1 VRDLGLLVKGKWAQ
15 GIVPRNF
22 TWVIKDRLAISE
34 RPGGYGDNHRRV
46 RRQEEI
52 IWIRHQGFT
61 SIVSLL
67 ASPHNL
73 HAYEELDVPAQH
85 LPFGLHDEPRAV
97 LSALYPD
104 VRAQLAGGARL
115 LVHQD
120 EVGDRL
126 HGTVA
131 GYLVFAGLVP
141 EPTRAI
147 AMSEQLLSRQLGP
160 AGRELVALARVLTD
174 EASA

>member
-1 VRDLGLLVKGKWAQ
+1 MTAKGKWAQ

-22 TWVIKDRLAISE
+22 AWVIKDRLAICE

-73 HAYEELDVPAQH
+73 HAYEELEVPYQH
-85 LPFGLHDEPRAV
+85 LPFGTHDEPRAV

-104 VRAQLAGGARL
+104 VRKQLAGGASL
-115 LVHQD
+115 LVHLD

-141 EPTRAI
+141 EATRAI

-160 AGRELVALARVLTD
+160 AGRELVALAGVLAA
-174 EASA
+174 EATA

>member
-1 VRDLGLLVKGKWAQ
+1 MKGKWAQ

-34 RPGGYGDNHRRV
+34 RPGGYGPSHRRV

-73 HAYEELDVPAQH
+73 HAYEELEMAFEH
-85 LPFGLHDEPRAV
+85 IPFGINDEPRTV
-97 LSALYPD
+97 LSALYP
-104 VRAQLAGGARL
+104 VLRQQLAAGGRI

-120 EVGDRL
+120 EVADRL
-126 HGTVA
+126 HGAVA
-131 GYLVFAGLVP
+131 GYLVYARLVP
-141 EPTRAI
+141 ETTRAI

-160 AGRELVALARVLTD
+160 PGRELVTLAGVLAA
-174 EASA
+174 EAKA

>member
-1 VRDLGLLVKGKWAQ
+1 MKGKWAQ

-22 TWVIKDRLAISE
+22 TWVIKDRLAVCE
-34 RPGGYGDNHRRV
+34 RPGGYGDSHRRV

-52 IWIRHQGFT
+52 IWIKQQGFT
-61 SIVSLL
+61 CIVSLL

-73 HAYEELDVPAQH
+73 HAYAELDVPYRHQ
-85 LPFGLHDEPRAV
+85 PFGAHDEARAV
-97 LSALYPD
+97 LGWLYPD
-104 VRAQLAGGARL
+104 MRRELASGAKL

-120 EVGDRL
+120 EVGDKL

-141 EPTRAI
+141 QATRAI

-160 AGRELVALARVLTD
+160 AGRELVALAERLVS

>member
-1 VRDLGLLVKGKWAQ
+1 MKGKWAQ

-22 TWVIKDRLAISE
+22 TWVIKDRLAVSE
-34 RPGGYGDNHRRV
+34 RPGGYGPSHRKV

-73 HAYEELDVPAQH
+73 HAYEELGVGFSH
-85 LPFGLHDEPRAV
+85 ISFGVHDEAPAV
-97 LSALYPD
+97 LAKLYPEL
-104 VRAQLAGGARL
+104 REQLGAGAKL

-126 HGTVA
+126 HGVVA
-131 GYLVFAGLVP
+131 GYLLYAGLVP

-147 AMSEQLLSRQLGP
+147 AISEQLLARQLGP
-160 AGRELVALARVLTD
+160 PGRELVALAGTLATEVGG
-174 EASA
+174 

>member
-1 VRDLGLLVKGKWAQ
+1 MKGKWAQ

-22 TWVIKDRLAISE
+22 TWVLKDRLAVSE
-34 RPGGYGDNHRRV
+34 RPGGYGASHRRV

-73 HAYEELDVPAQH
+73 HAYEELEVAFEH
-85 LPFGLHDEPRAV
+85 VPFGIHDEPRVV
-97 LSALYPD
+97 LGSVYALL
-104 VRAQLAGGARL
+104 RRQLGAGGRL

-126 HGTVA
+126 HGTIA
-131 GYLVFAGLVP
+131 GYLVYAGLVP
-141 EPTRAI
+141 ETTRAI

-160 AGRELVALARVLTD
+160 PGRELVALAGILAA
-174 EASA
+174 EAKA

>member
-1 VRDLGLLVKGKWAQ
+1 MVKGKWAQ

-22 TWVIKDRLAISE
+22 TWVIKDRLAVSE
-34 RPGGYGDNHRRV
+34 RPGGYGPSHRRV

-52 IWIRHQGFT
+52 IWIRQQGFT

-73 HAYEELDVPAQH
+73 HAYAELDVAYQH
-85 LPFGLHDEPRAV
+85 LPFGLHDEPRTV
-97 LSALYPD
+97 LATLYPD
-104 VRAQLAGGARL
+104 VRAQLGAGAKL

-126 HGTVA
+126 HGTIA
-131 GYLVFAGLVP
+131 GYLVYAGLVP
-141 EPTRAI
+141 ETTRAI

-160 AGRELVALARVLTD
+160 SGRELVALAGVLAA